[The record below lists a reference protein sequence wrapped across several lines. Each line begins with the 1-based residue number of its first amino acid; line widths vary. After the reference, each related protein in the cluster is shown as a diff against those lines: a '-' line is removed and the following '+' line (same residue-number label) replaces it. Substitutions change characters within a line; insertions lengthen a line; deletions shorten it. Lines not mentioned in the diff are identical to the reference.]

1 MSLYRCAMCGS
12 NKIVLETK
20 QEGYDTKKGIWGA
33 VLFGGIGALAG
44 TSGKTVTY
52 YHCGDCGQV
61 LNRTM
66 MSVEKDSID
75 RCLDNP
81 DIYESSLKKYK
92 ERYRNIEWEEPV
104 NDSVRI
110 QLQVSDIEEYIIEYM
125 KRMGVPVTME
135 QLKEQ
140 LRDIA
145 ENIFNVG
152 YAIENLEKKGIL
164 KSEKIASEY
173 CYILVTDIEEVKELA
188 LKNAA
193 SEKAKE
199 LVRSKN
205 YITILQEILQNSSMT
220 WEEIYNYLKEN
231 NYLSKEVLKKEKE
244 NSYIPLYFTKAL
256 IRKLRTADIGS
267 RTRINPIV
275 IENDRYR
282 IKTTTEIKDCKV
294 SAQHNANAEISKE
307 IDSLKS
313 IIETLQNAGKPMS
326 CNELIEMNQDLKS
339 RIFQQ
344 VNAKLIQLEKAGI
357 IKSKL
362 LKKRNCY
369 FMENNSKA
377 EIDKKLYEV
386 VENKTV
392 RGFLD

>member
-12 NKIVLETK
+12 SKIVLETK

-81 DIYESSLKKYK
+81 VIYESSLKRYK
-92 ERYRNIEWEEPV
+92 ERYRNIEWEEPI
-104 NDSVRI
+104 SVPVSI
-110 QLQVSDIEEYIIEYM
+110 QLQVSDIEEHIIEYV
-125 KRMGVPVTME
+125 KKLGIPVTME
-135 QLKEQ
+135 NLQEK
-140 LRDIA
+140 LRDIT
-145 ENIFNVG
+145 EDIFDLG
-152 YAIENLEKKGIL
+152 HAIENLEKRGIL
-164 KSEKIASEY
+164 KSEKIANEY
-173 CYILVTDIEEVKELA
+173 CYILVTDIEEVKEIA

-199 LVRSKN
+199 LVRSKD
-205 YITILQEILQNSSMT
+205 YIPIVKEILLDTSMT
-220 WEEIYNYLKEN
+220 WEEIYNYLKAN
-231 NYLSKEVLKKEKE
+231 NHLSKDVLKEEKG
-244 NSYIPLYFTKAL
+244 NSYIPLYFTKTL

-267 RTRINPIV
+267 KTRIDPIV

-282 IKTTTEIKDCKV
+282 IKTTTEINDSKV
-294 SAQHNANAEISKE
+294 SAKHNADAQISKE
-307 IDSLKS
+307 IDTLKP
-313 IIETLQNAGKPMS
+313 IIEILRNAEKPIS
-326 CNELIEMNQDLKS
+326 CNELMEMNQDLKS

-362 LKKRNCY
+362 LKKRNYY
-369 FMENNSKA
+369 FMENDSKA
-377 EIDKKLYEV
+377 EIDKKLYEA